1 MESHQYFTGSY
12 KKGCIMQKFPFLIYI
27 LRHLLMKLLVLRN
40 QFKKL
45 NLSMALHTPF
55 HMMNIEIHV
64 RISFGGK
71 LLFNEIIF
79 ALVALCSYFRKSK
92 R

>member
-1 MESHQYFTGSY
+1 
-12 KKGCIMQKFPFLIYI
+12 
-27 LRHLLMKLLVLRN
+27 MKLLVLRN

-45 NLSMALHTPF
+45 NLSMALHTLF

-64 RISFGGK
+64 RISSRGK

-79 ALVALCSYFRKSK
+79 ALVALCSYFRKSE

>member
-1 MESHQYFTGSY
+1 
-12 KKGCIMQKFPFLIYI
+12 
-27 LRHLLMKLLVLRN
+27 
-40 QFKKL
+40 
-45 NLSMALHTPF
+45 MALHTLF

-64 RISFGGK
+64 RISFRGK

-79 ALVALCSYFRKSK
+79 ALVALCSYFRKSE